1 MKVTLRRSGG
11 FAGLNLRSEIDASQ
25 LGAKESSELQ
35 RLVSRLPAGQPPRPA
50 AAAAAAARP
59 MPDAM
64 QYEVTVDDGNGPR
77 TVRAS
82 DGAMPEEL
90 QELVDWIVENGK

>member
-50 AAAAAAARP
+50 EAAARP

-77 TVRAS
+77 TLRAS
-82 DGAMPEEL
+82 DGAMPVEL
-90 QELVDWIVENGK
+90 QELVDWIVENAK